1 MKRTSSPLYIGVIT
15 MTQKEAY
22 VAPALNEAG
31 SFEAIT
37 QNTASGSVGD
47 FRAAA
52 GVSLILS

>member
-1 MKRTSSPLYIGVIT
+1 

-37 QNTASGSVGD
+37 QNTTTGTVGD
-47 FRAAA
+47 FRAAS
-52 GVSLILS
+52 GVSSILS